1 MDIQTMN
8 YNDFMSS
15 IDEESPQDYATP
27 ISPKSGTPFGKQPS
41 VSPNYSSDSSLSPIY
56 YTSDHLA
63 RRHSLADTV
72 RLNQA
77 QTFEIDTNLKDK
89 GKVIKKKP
97 IPLKSKLSFDE
108 YITKRSPPSQLYQ
121 SFSETSPIGFK
132 SNEEKAFQCTQCSL
146 SFRRNHDLKR
156 HLKIH
161 LPVRP
166 YVCKFCSKGFNRKDA
181 LRRHLMSN
189 ACKMNKS
196 NTQDEKIVT
205 HLINSNSNDSKPIAN
220 ISDPNI
226 TALPAVLTPLSSSF
240 VLSPSG
246 TTSPNLNST
255 ATTSYSRPK
264 INDSYGQFMRNNDTP
279 NNGQVSNYISFLIE
293 RAKLEKENQRKFKL
307 QHNNNPLNGLGQQ
320 NTTDTSDE
328 DTDSASGH
336 SVDAETHQL
345 LQNFEFVISKLAE
358 KQRSRS
364 QVLKHLSLPGNDTNA
379 LVEKLLDIY
388 NSTQSTPNDT
398 TNSIST
404 ATTNSASPSS
414 SLSTNYFEISD
425 VSNKLIQPNIFE
437 DDFND
442 IMSQSTDFNN
452 GADSLVL
459 GNTSQQNASL
469 LFDGNRSINTIRPN
483 TLTGNRFNDSGLD
496 DSDFNIETTRRGKTL
511 ASLAHESFD
520 LGKTHTDFLLSFD
533 THKSL
538 TGNRSS
544 YFSIPQSSQHSHHVG

>member
-1 MDIQTMN
+1 
-8 YNDFMSS
+8 MSS

-27 ISPKSGTPFGKQPS
+27 ISPKSGALFGKQPS

-56 YTSDHLA
+56 YTSDPLA

-108 YITKRSPPSQLYQ
+108 YIAKRSPPSQLHQ

-132 SNEEKAFQCTQCSL
+132 SNEEKTFQCTQCSL

-166 YVCKFCSKGFNRKDA
+166 YVCKLCSKGFNRKDA
-181 LRRHLMSN
+181 LRRHIMSN
-189 ACKMNKS
+189 ACKMNKL
-196 NTQDEKIVT
+196 NTQDDKIVGK
-205 HLINSNSNDSKPIAN
+205 LINSNCNDSKPIAN

-226 TALPAVLTPLSSSF
+226 TALPAVLTSLSSSF

-246 TTSPNLNST
+246 TTSSNLTSA
-255 ATTSYSRPK
+255 ATTSFSRPK
-264 INDSYGQFMRNNDTP
+264 INDSYDQFIRNNDTP
-279 NNGQVSNYISFLIE
+279 NNGQVSNYISYLID
-293 RAKLEKENQRKFKL
+293 RAKFEKENQQKFKL
-307 QHNNNPLNGLGQQ
+307 QHNNNTLNEFGQQ
-320 NTTDTSDE
+320 TTTDTSDE
-328 DTDSASGH
+328 DPDSASGN
-336 SVDAETHQL
+336 SVDAETQQL

-364 QVLKHLSLPGNDTNA
+364 QVLKHLCLPGNETNA
-379 LVEKLLDIY
+379 LVEKLLDTY

-404 ATTNSASPSS
+404 ATTNCASPTS

-425 VSNKLIQPNIFE
+425 VSNKLVQPNTFE

-442 IMSQSTDFNN
+442 LTSQSTVFNN
-452 GADSLVL
+452 AADSIML
-459 GNTSQQNASL
+459 GNTAQQNTSL
-469 LFDGNRSINTIRPN
+469 LFDSDRSINTIRPN
-483 TLTGNRFNDSGLD
+483 TLPGNRFNDSGLD
-496 DSDFNIETTRRGKTL
+496 NSDFDIETTRRGKTL

-533 THKSL
+533 NHEGL
-538 TGNRSS
+538 PGNGSS
-544 YFSIPQSSQHSHHVG
+544 YFCIPQSSQHSHHVG